1 METIAISYIPNI
13 LNIYENI
20 FVIKA
25 TPLNKLTYMRHCPRG
40 AMKVLLPAPLPLFQ
54 GL

>member
-1 METIAISYIPNI
+1 METIVISYIPKWV
-13 LNIYENI
+13 YFYDNI

-25 TPLNKLTYMRHCPRG
+25 TPQNKLTYMRKCPRG
-40 AMKVLLPAPLPLFQ
+40 ARKALLPAPLPFFQ